1 MKKFTFSFLLLVWIC
16 SNIQVVAQ
24 QKMEQVRQDGV
35 YYFADQMPVYPGGQA
50 AIMQYLTK
58 EVKYPAEALKKGIS
72 GNVLVQFVVGKK
84 GKLSDFKVI
93 RGVDSLLDAEALRAV
108 KRLPGKWIAGRNKG
122 KRVRVLYTIPV
133 NFRTSRPENRPAL
146 GNDLKVNKN
155 IKAPLEGIWQI
166 CTSVKPL
173 GYGKYEIETGLYW
186 KILSSDKNFVN
197 MDFDQQNGR
206 SLITTAGTYNKTSDA
221 TYVENIVKSVAA
233 PELAGVAN
241 TLEFGFLSENLLV
254 VSYQMPNRPTRGTE
268 IWVRVVQPELKQ
280 PEILPAAF

>member
-35 YYFADQMPVYPGGQA
+35 YYFADQMPVYPRGQA

-84 GKLSDFKVI
+84 GKLSDFKVV
-93 RGVDSLLDAEALRAV
+93 RGVDPLLDTEALRAV
-108 KRLPGKWIAGRNKG
+108 KSLPGKWIAGRNKG

-133 NFRTSRPENRPAL
+133 NFRTSVSENRSSL
-146 GNDLKVNKN
+146 EKDLKMNKN

-173 GYGKYEIETGLYW
+173 GYGKYKIETGSYL
-186 KILSSDKNFVN
+186 KILSSDKKFTN
-197 MDFDQQNGR
+197 MYFDQAGGR
-206 SLITTAGTYNKTSDA
+206 SVITAMGTYNKTSDA
-221 TYVENIVKSVAA
+221 TYVENIVKSVTD

-241 TLEFGFLSENLLV
+241 TLDYGFLSENLLV
-254 VSYQMPNRPTRGTE
+254 VSYQMPNRPVRGTE

-280 PEILPAAF
+280 PEIMPATF

>member
-1 MKKFTFSFLLLVWIC
+1 MKKFTFSFLLLVCIC

-84 GKLSDFKVI
+84 GKLSDFKVV
-93 RGVDSLLDAEALRAV
+93 RGVDPLLDTEALRAV
-108 KRLPGKWIAGRNKG
+108 KSLSGKWIAGRNKG

-133 NFRTSRPENRPAL
+133 NFRTSVSENRSSL
-146 GNDLKVNKN
+146 EKDLKMNKN

-173 GYGKYEIETGLYW
+173 GYGKYKIETGSYL
-186 KILSSDKNFVN
+186 KILSSDKKFIN
-197 MDFDQQNGR
+197 MYFDQAGGR
-206 SLITTAGTYNKTSDA
+206 SVITAMGTYNKTSDA
-221 TYVENIVKSVAA
+221 TYVENIVKSVTD

-241 TLEFGFLSENLLV
+241 TLDYGFLSENLLV
-254 VSYQMPNRPTRGTE
+254 VSYQMPNRPVRGTE

-280 PEILPAAF
+280 PEIMPATF

>member
-84 GKLSDFKVI
+84 GKLSDFKVV
-93 RGVDSLLDAEALRAV
+93 RGVDPLLDAEALRAV
-108 KRLPGKWIAGRNKG
+108 KGLPGKWIGGRNKG

-133 NFRTSRPENRPAL
+133 NFQTSVSENRSSL
-146 GNDLKVNKN
+146 EKDLKMNKN

-173 GYGKYEIETGLYW
+173 GYGKYKIETGSYL
-186 KILSSDKNFVN
+186 KILSSDKKFTN
-197 MDFDQQNGR
+197 MYFDQEGGR
-206 SLITTAGTYNKTSDA
+206 SVITAMGTYNKTSDA
-221 TYVENIVKSVAA
+221 TYVENIVKSVTD
-233 PELAGVAN
+233 PELTGIAN
-241 TLEFGFLSENLLV
+241 TLDYGFLSENLLV
-254 VSYQMPNRPTRGTE
+254 VSYQMPNRPVRGTE
-268 IWVRVVQPELKQ
+268 IWVRIVQPELKQ
-280 PEILPAAF
+280 PEIMPATF